1 MKITPTSYDYDALL
15 TEAQIQWRIK
25 ENVLSRLA
33 EAKYSSM
40 LHGGQACD
48 HTDKIL
54 ALEEKRVIKEY
65 NEWIDKTFTQRG
77 IICIFDPYPTHKPIK
92 LQITVAE

>member
-1 MKITPTSYDYDALL
+1 MRIAPTSYDYDALL

-33 EAKYSSM
+33 EAKYSNICC
-40 LHGGQACD
+40 GGTVCD

-54 ALEEKRVIKEY
+54 SLEERRVIKEY

-77 IICIFDPYPTHKPIK
+77 ITCIFDSYPTHKPIK